1 MAVFDVILFLVV
13 LLFAALGV
21 RRGLVL
27 TVCGLLSILVALGG
41 AKVAADS
48 LSPVVAEAITPRIT
62 TTVEDRLEKNVNQS
76 MKDAGETAKDSL
88 SGILSIFG
96 NSETYEK
103 ASEQLQ
109 KAIQSG
115 PETQL
120 GECRQIGGKGSGT
133 ASGLVGGV
141 WHRLLPDLAG
151 VGVGEQAAEFGGEAA
166 GAQPGQPHYGR
177 RHRTAQG
184 RAGGGT
190 GLLGHPP
197 LGAGDGGRDPGE
209 RVFAVFFKFFLGG
222 RIVPSRKTR
231 FIHICMI

>member
-1 MAVFDVILFLVV
+1 M
-13 LLFAALGV
+13 
-21 RRGLVL
+21 L

-115 PETQL
+115 LKPSLESAA
-120 GECRQIGGKGSGT
+120 KSV
-133 ASGLVGGV
+133 AK
-141 WHRLLPDLAG
+141 DLA
-151 VGVGEQAAEFGGEAA
+151 
-166 GAQPGQPHYGR
+166 QPVAWWAVYGIAFCLILLVWELVSKLLNLVAKLPVLNLANR
-177 RHRTAQG
+177 IM
-184 RAGGGT
+184 GGGIGLLKGVLVVGP

-209 RVFAVFFKFFLGG
+209 RVFAVFFKFFLGE

>member
-48 LSPVVAEAITPRIT
+48 LSPVVAEAITPR

-115 PETQL
+115 LKPSLESAAKSVAKDLAQPVAWWAVYGIVFCLILLVWELVSKLLNLVAKLPVLNLANRIMGGGIGLLKGVLVVGLVCWVILRLGLVTAAETQ
-120 GECRQIGGKGSGT
+120 ES
-133 ASGLVGGV
+133 
-141 WHRLLPDLAG
+141 
-151 VGVGEQAAEFGGEAA
+151 
-166 GAQPGQPHYGR
+166 
-177 RHRTAQG
+177 
-184 RAGGGT
+184 
-190 GLLGHPP
+190 
-197 LGAGDGGRDPGE
+197 
-209 RVFAVFFKFFLGG
+209 VFLQFFSNFSWARG
-222 RIVPSRKTR
+222 
-231 FIHICMI
+231 

>member
-1 MAVFDVILFLVV
+1 M
-13 LLFAALGV
+13 
-21 RRGLVL
+21 L

-115 PETQL
+115 LKPSLESAAKSVAKDLAQPVAWWAVYGIAFCLVLLVCGVGLLKGVLVVGLVCWVILRLGLVTAAETQ
-120 GECRQIGGKGSGT
+120 ES
-133 ASGLVGGV
+133 
-141 WHRLLPDLAG
+141 
-151 VGVGEQAAEFGGEAA
+151 
-166 GAQPGQPHYGR
+166 
-177 RHRTAQG
+177 
-184 RAGGGT
+184 
-190 GLLGHPP
+190 
-197 LGAGDGGRDPGE
+197 
-209 RVFAVFFKFFLGG
+209 VFLQFFSNFSWARG
-222 RIVPSRKTR
+222 
-231 FIHICMI
+231 

>member
-48 LSPVVAEAITPRIT
+48 LSPVVAEAITPRIA

-115 PETQL
+115 LKPSLESAAKSVAKDLAQPVAWWAVYGIAFCLILLVWELVAKLPVLNLANRIMGGGIGLLKGVLVVGLVCWVILRLGLVTAAETQ
-120 GECRQIGGKGSGT
+120 ES
-133 ASGLVGGV
+133 
-141 WHRLLPDLAG
+141 
-151 VGVGEQAAEFGGEAA
+151 
-166 GAQPGQPHYGR
+166 
-177 RHRTAQG
+177 
-184 RAGGGT
+184 
-190 GLLGHPP
+190 
-197 LGAGDGGRDPGE
+197 
-209 RVFAVFFKFFLGG
+209 VFLQFFSNFSWARG
-222 RIVPSRKTR
+222 
-231 FIHICMI
+231 

>member
-103 ASEQLQ
+103 ASEQQ
-109 KAIQSG
+109 AIQSG
-115 PETQL
+115 LKPSLESAAKSVAKDLAQPVAWWAVYGIAFCLILLVWELVSKLLNLVAKLPVLNLANRIMGGGVGLLKGVLVVGLVCWVILRLGLVTAAETQ
-120 GECRQIGGKGSGT
+120 ES
-133 ASGLVGGV
+133 
-141 WHRLLPDLAG
+141 
-151 VGVGEQAAEFGGEAA
+151 
-166 GAQPGQPHYGR
+166 
-177 RHRTAQG
+177 
-184 RAGGGT
+184 
-190 GLLGHPP
+190 
-197 LGAGDGGRDPGE
+197 
-209 RVFAVFFKFFLGG
+209 VFLQFFSNFSWARG
-222 RIVPSRKTR
+222 
-231 FIHICMI
+231 

>member
-96 NSETYEK
+96 NSETYEE

-115 PETQL
+115 LKPSLESAAKSVAKDLAQPVAWWAVYGIVFCLILLVWELVSKLLNLVAKLPVLNLANRIMGGGIGLLKGVLVVGLVCWVILRLGLVTAAETQ
-120 GECRQIGGKGSGT
+120 ES
-133 ASGLVGGV
+133 
-141 WHRLLPDLAG
+141 
-151 VGVGEQAAEFGGEAA
+151 
-166 GAQPGQPHYGR
+166 
-177 RHRTAQG
+177 
-184 RAGGGT
+184 
-190 GLLGHPP
+190 
-197 LGAGDGGRDPGE
+197 
-209 RVFAVFFKFFLGG
+209 VFLQFFSNFSWARG
-222 RIVPSRKTR
+222 
-231 FIHICMI
+231 

>member
-115 PETQL
+115 LKPSLESAA
-120 GECRQIGGKGSGT
+120 KSV
-133 ASGLVGGV
+133 AK
-141 WHRLLPDLAG
+141 DLA
-151 VGVGEQAAEFGGEAA
+151 
-166 GAQPGQPHYGR
+166 QPVAWWAVYGI
-177 RHRTAQG
+177 AFCLI
-184 RAGGGT
+184 
-190 GLLGHPP
+190 LLVWE
-197 LGAGDGGRDPGE
+197 LVE
-209 RVFAVFFKFFLGG
+209 SVFLQFFSNFSWVSG
-222 RIVPSRKTR
+222 
-231 FIHICMI
+231 